1 MSIDVASGLVQWTSR
16 AAQDGDNPVIVR
28 VEDSSGLS
36 DTQSYTIAVTLT
48 TATVPDLVGL
58 TQAEAEAAII
68 AADLIVGTI
77 TGVNSG
83 TVPAG
88 EVISQSL
95 TAGDSA
101 TGGSVVDMVVSRGP
115 APVTVPN
122 VVGLS

>member
-1 MSIDVASGLVQWTSR
+1 M
-16 AAQDGDNPVIVR
+16 
-28 VEDSSGLS
+28 S